1 MDEDLEKKQTEN
13 SGFENDDFN
22 RTVVVS
28 KPECSNAPHADSIHK
43 ITSRFVRKKREIEDL
58 IGGMNISHYTNS
70 APDLSPKLES
80 PLSNMDSR
88 YSILEEFAQGGLS
101 TVSIAQDKNLRRI
114 VAIKSLKEDAR
125 KKKEIADSF
134 VAEAKVTA
142 QLDHPAIIPI
152 YGLTGDEK
160 SGIHLSM
167 KLVNGKSLR
176 DYLRNLI
183 LNYRIRGIK
192 AFDEDAQL
200 RKRLEIFLRVCDAIA
215 YAHHRNIMHR
225 DLKPENIMLGK
236 YMEVY
241 VVDWGLAKVISNGND
256 NTPTP
261 ENAKISGT
269 PRYFA
274 PEILRGET
282 CDIRSDIFTLGL
294 ILQEIVTL
302 QFAIKGK
309 DEKEYMEHIIGG
321 EQAPIKHLFKWHI
334 DKPLQA
340 IIRKATAYSLEDRY
354 QSVEELSEDLRRYM
368 AGLSINAYPDNILM
382 KFSRF
387 AYQRRQGFMALFMA
401 LILLSGSITVYAIYR
416 QLQTSR
422 EMNIQ
427 NRAINFIYNRT
438 AFVSE
443 HLNITALH
451 IQEQLSALSR
461 LVAYLISYNHEN
473 DEHEWEKLFRPTYQ
487 KIGKTEQN
495 MFYSPHYKRMIS
507 LDFGIYTFA
516 PDTDP
521 VKGVEL
527 IKHIS
532 PVLTKMKYI
541 VLGSESGYTFDQK
554 DYEKLKMKYLN
565 TGFPVR
571 SVYIGT
577 RGGVKLLYP
586 WRGNYPRKVDPRERL
601 WYRAAKEKS
610 GPVWGKPYMDFDSIS
625 GLCIPCSVPI
635 IDLDGN
641 FRGVV
646 GADLSVNRLTQSIL
660 SRGNIGD
667 YVIEKAV
674 ISREGEI
681 IFSSKSNYF
690 NKKFDPDKYHTNA
703 EFKTPLFRS
712 WDVRSK
718 ILKGNKDFGTFI
730 VVQRGRQVIY
740 SYAHLEVFNMV
751 FVVVADYEKLVQHIL
766 KNNQ

>member
-1 MDEDLEKKQTEN
+1 MDEDSEKNQTGN
-13 SGFENDDFN
+13 SASENDDFN

-28 KPECSNAPHADSIHK
+28 KPECSSAPHTDSLHK
-43 ITSRFVRKKREIEDL
+43 MASRFVWKKREVEDL

-70 APDLSPKLES
+70 APDVSAKLNS
-80 PLSNMDSR
+80 PLSNLDSR
-88 YSILEEFAQGGLS
+88 YSILEEFAQGGLA
-101 TVSIAQDKNLRRI
+101 TVSIARDKNLCRI

-125 KKKEIADSF
+125 QKKEIADSF

-167 KLVNGKSLR
+167 KLVNGKTLR
-176 DYLRNLI
+176 EYLRNLV

-192 AFDEDAQL
+192 AFDEAAQL

-241 VVDWGLAKVISNGND
+241 VVDWGLAKVISDGND
-256 NTPTP
+256 NIPD
-261 ENAKISGT
+261 NAKISGT
-269 PRYFA
+269 PRYLA
-274 PEILRGET
+274 PEVLLGEK
-282 CDIRSDIFTLGL
+282 CDARSDIFTLGL

-309 DEKEYMEHIIGG
+309 DEKEYMEHILGG
-321 EQAPIKHLFKWHI
+321 EQEPIRHLFKWHI
-334 DKPLQA
+334 DKALQA
-340 IIRKATAYSLEDRY
+340 IIRKATAYSVQERY
-354 QSVEELSEDLRRYM
+354 QSVNELSEDLRRYM
-368 AGLSINAYPDNILM
+368 AGLSISAYPDNIFM

-387 AYQRRQGFMALFMA
+387 AYQHRQGFMAGLMA
-401 LILLSGSITVYAIYR
+401 LFFLFASVTVYAIYR

-438 AFVSE
+438 ASVSE

-451 IQEQLSALSR
+451 IQEQLSALAR
-461 LVAYLISYNHEN
+461 LVVYLLSYHHETN
-473 DEHEWEKLFRPTYQ
+473 EHEWEKLFRPTYH
-487 KIGKTEQN
+487 KIGKTEQS

-507 LDFGIYTFA
+507 LDYGIYTFA

-521 VKGVEL
+521 RKGVEF
-527 IKHIS
+527 IKQIS

-541 VLGSESGYTFDQK
+541 VLGSESGYSFDKK
-554 DYEKLKMKYLN
+554 DYEKLKMKYLYK
-565 TGFPVR
+565 GFPVR
-571 SVYIGT
+571 SVYIGS

-586 WRGNYPRKVDPRERL
+586 WRGNYPREVDPRERL
-601 WYRAAKEKS
+601 WYRNARKQN
-610 GPVWGKPYMDFDSIS
+610 GPAWGKPYMDFDSIS

-635 IDLDGN
+635 VDLDGI

-690 NKKFDPDKYHTNA
+690 NKKFDPEKYHSNT

-712 WDVRSK
+712 WDVRSR
-718 ILKGNKDFGTFI
+718 ILNSNKDFGTFI
-730 VVQRGRQVIY
+730 VTQRGRRVIY
-740 SYAHLEVFNMV
+740 SFAHLEIFNMF

-766 KNNQ
+766 KDNQ